1 MRVRPDRRIYT
12 PGVAETGEGVGFSVL
27 TAYELK
33 LIEYNRI
40 TCHQRVINES
50 SPCPPR
56 PRPGVTLK
64 ELRVVFDSLGQKPRD
79 EELMAMIAEVDAD
92 GSGEMEF
99 EEVRSSGRS
108 PPRGTNPALRHA
120 PAAAYV
126 HPWPVLSECRALCLA
141 AARSSVG

>member
-1 MRVRPDRRIYT
+1 MGKKEKPIN
-12 PGVAETGEGVGFSVL
+12 VAQELQL
-27 TAYELK
+27 TEQQ
-33 LIEYNRI
+33 I
-40 TCHQRVINES
+40 TEFREAFQLFDKDGDGH
-50 SPCPPR
+50 
-56 PRPGVTLK
+56 VTAK
-64 ELRVVFDSLGQKPRD
+64 ELRVVFDSLGQKPTD